1 MSPQTTKR
9 PRAIRTRAERRLGE
23 LDKRLWSSPT
33 CRDRNFR
40 SSAEPEEDGAVS
52 GSLAELQVKMR
63 EFIDGEVIPVE
74 HALDED
80 TPEAQATLE
89 RLKSVAKDAGLWAL
103 GHPIEIGGGGLDL
116 RSFVALNEVIGRS
129 EWGQWAVGSVTMQD
143 AIMLHAHG
151 TAEQRER
158 WLLPMVA
165 GEAYPAVALTEPE
178 VAGSDPTLMR
188 AHARLDGEDWVIN
201 AHKWFTTGADRA
213 AYISVF
219 CRTEAEDVAP
229 HLAFSALIV
238 PAGTPGLE
246 IVRRVPTMGHTG
258 GAHCEIRL
266 HDVRVPHDSLL
277 GARGQAFVIAQER
290 LGPGRLF
297 HAMRWLGQAQRAFEL
312 MIARA
317 NERFAHGSLLAEKG
331 EIRRYVA
338 ESVADIQAARLL
350 TLDAASR
357 VAAGED
363 ARVEISLIKFWG
375 ARALHDVIDR
385 AIQVHGALGVTG
397 DLPLERMYREAR
409 YARIYDGP
417 DEVHRSVVAR
427 RALSDPD
434 SMPWRRGD
442 PG

>member
-1 MSPQTTKR
+1 MSTVPT
-9 PRAIRTRAERRLGE
+9 E
-23 LDKRLWSSPT
+23 LRKQM
-33 CRDRNFR
+33 RD
-40 SSAEPEEDGAVS
+40 
-52 GSLAELQVKMR
+52 
-63 EFIDGEVIPVE
+63 FIDGQVIP
-74 HALDED
+74 AED
-80 TPEAQATLE
+80 VLAGGDQAADAELA
-89 RLKSVAKDAGLWAL
+89 RLKQEAKTRGLWAL
-103 GHPIEIGGGGLDL
+103 GHPQEIGGGGLDL
-116 RSFVALNEVIGRS
+116 LSFVYLNEIIGRS

-151 TAEQRER
+151 NAEQRER

-165 GEAYPAVALTEPE
+165 GDAYPSVGLTEPE
-178 VAGSDPTLMR
+178 VAGSDPTLIR
-188 AHARLDGEDWVIN
+188 STGELQGGEWVIN
-201 AHKWFTTGADRA
+201 GHKWFTTNADRA
-213 AYISVF
+213 AYVSVF
-219 CRTEAEDVAP
+219 CRTEPDDVEP
-229 HLAFSALIV
+229 HRAISAIIV
-238 PAGTPGLE
+238 PIGTPGLE
-246 IVRRVPTMGHTG
+246 IVRRVPTMGHTD
-258 GAHCEIRL
+258 GAHCELRFT
-266 HDVRVPHDSLL
+266 DVRVPADSLL
-277 GARGQAFVIAQER
+277 GARGTAFAIAQQR

-350 TLDAASR
+350 TLDAAR
-357 VAAGED
+357 QLAAGQD
-363 ARVEISLIKFWG
+363 ARVEISLVKFWG

-427 RALSDPD
+427 SVLRDIERV
-434 SMPWRRGD
+434 PWLREK
-442 PG
+442 